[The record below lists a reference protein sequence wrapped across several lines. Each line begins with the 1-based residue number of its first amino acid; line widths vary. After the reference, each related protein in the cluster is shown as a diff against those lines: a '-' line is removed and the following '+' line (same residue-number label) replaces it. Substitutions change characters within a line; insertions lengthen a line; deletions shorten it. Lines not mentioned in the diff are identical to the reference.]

1 MKKLALLLAA
11 MLLALPLASCNAED
25 TPDTTTTTA
34 ATTTT
39 ATTTTTA
46 ATTTKNP
53 ILDQLPETEEK
64 PDNPDNPGT
73 PEVSKDVKIGTA
85 EELIETFRKIN
96 SGEMAEDSN
105 ITLTANIDLSACMG
119 VADYEPLY
127 YFSGTFDG
135 AGHAI
140 FNLNW
145 KFIMKNGG
153 GNMPN
158 ATDVG
163 SYVLEDLPDGTAGRF
178 ARGTVAL
185 LILKLDGGTVKNLT
199 LADSSLTIEC
209 SYNKNYQMY
218 FGGVVGYMSGGTVA
232 DVTLSNVDVTIP
244 ANVNYN
250 QGFTGYAA
258 PVAGRVSGSAA
269 ITDCIVGSGCTVDA
283 SDNVMFNTGTLAGVL
298 EAGGML
304 NIEGS
309 SSEAECKVH
318 ANPTKDVL
326 AYKGDGIT
334 LGGVAGG
341 LIGTDLNN

>member
-1 MKKLALLLAA
+1 MKKLALILAA
-11 MLLALPLASCNAED
+11 MLVALPLASCNAED
-25 TPDTTTTTA
+25 TSDPTTTASTTTTT
-34 ATTTT
+34 
-39 ATTTTTA
+39 TTTTTA

-53 ILDQLPETEEK
+53 ILDKLPETEEK

-105 ITLTANIDLSACMG
+105 ITLTANIDLSACKG

-318 ANPTKDVL
+318 LSPTKDVL
-326 AYKGDGIT
+326 AYKGEGIV